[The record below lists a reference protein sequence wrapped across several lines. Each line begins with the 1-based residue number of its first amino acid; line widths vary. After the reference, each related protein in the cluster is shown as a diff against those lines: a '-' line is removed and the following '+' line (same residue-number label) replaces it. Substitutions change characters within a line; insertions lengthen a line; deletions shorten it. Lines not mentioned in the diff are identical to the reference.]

1 MSENINVLVGYMLL
15 YNITYHLLNI
25 FKTNE
30 LEIDSV
36 TQKIRVTASD
46 ANIFFKIWTIK
57 ISRKIEKNLKILTN
71 IKKCSNIIILYH
83 I

>member
-46 ANIFFKIWTIK
+46 RKKFNTNFYSLDANIFFKIW
-57 ISRKIEKNLKILTN
+57 ISRKIEKN
-71 IKKCSNIIILYH
+71 
-83 I
+83 